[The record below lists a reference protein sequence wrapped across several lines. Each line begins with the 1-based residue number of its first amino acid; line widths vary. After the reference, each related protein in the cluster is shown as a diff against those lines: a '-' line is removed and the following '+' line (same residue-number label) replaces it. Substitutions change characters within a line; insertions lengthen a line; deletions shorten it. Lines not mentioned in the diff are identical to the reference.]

1 MGRANAYIVSGLE
14 HPIHLL
20 VHVVVIQGH
29 EERVDDDAECDE
41 ELDERIE
48 DQQRHVLLELE
59 PDPATIPNAKN
70 IDATQKRGQG
80 LFLKRGAL
88 LIVVCRKVIDRNCI
102 LRVSKLKNAPLFFGE
117 KSFFFV
123 WLEAADVVLSMQISS
138 LRERAGGRLAGRG
151 DRETVGDVC
160 GGVLACVLDSFGRV
174 E

>member
-1 MGRANAYIVSGLE
+1 M
-14 HPIHLL
+14 
-20 VHVVVIQGH
+20 VIQGH

-70 IDATQKRGQG
+70 IDATQKHGQG

-117 KSFFFV
+117 KSFFSLGRRLRTWF
-123 WLEAADVVLSMQISS
+123 LSMQIS
-138 LRERAGGRLAGRG
+138 LFWEGAGNEGTGKQL
-151 DRETVGDVC
+151 ETYVDVC
-160 GGVLACVLDSFGRV
+160 KCVCWILSGGSSERI
-174 E
+174 

>member
-1 MGRANAYIVSGLE
+1 MYIKIAGSSGRANAYIVSGLE
-14 HPIHLL
+14 HSIHLL

-70 IDATQKRGQG
+70 IDATQKHGQG
-80 LFLKRGAL
+80 LFLKRGTL

-102 LRVSKLKNAPLFFGE
+102 QRVSKLKNAPLFFGE
-117 KSFFFV
+117 KSFFFG
-123 WLEAADVVLSMQISS
+123 WLEAADVVSFDADFLI
-138 LRERAGGRLAGRG
+138 LEGDWGRLAGRG
-151 DRETVGDVC
+151 D
-160 GGVLACVLDSFGRV
+160 
-174 E
+174 

>member
-1 MGRANAYIVSGLE
+1 M
-14 HPIHLL
+14 
-20 VHVVVIQGH
+20 VIQGH

-70 IDATQKRGQG
+70 IDATQKHGQG

-117 KSFFFV
+117 KSFFIRWF
-123 WLEAADVVLSMQISS
+123 
-138 LRERAGGRLAGRG
+138 GGCGRG
-151 DRETVGDVC
+151 FFRC
-160 GGVLACVLDSFGRV
+160 RFPYFGRELGEAYTGRGV
-174 E
+174 GEQLRSMWMCVSVCWILSGGSSERF

>member
-1 MGRANAYIVSGLE
+1 M
-14 HPIHLL
+14 
-20 VHVVVIQGH
+20 VIQGH

-48 DQQRHVLLELE
+48 DQQRHVLLELK

-70 IDATQKRGQG
+70 IDATQKHGQG

-123 WLEAADVVLSMQISS
+123 WLEAADVVSIDTDFLI
-138 LRERAGGRLAGRG
+138 LGGGWGMLVGRG
-151 DRETVGDVC
+151 SWETGGDLH
-160 GGVLACVLDSFGRV
+160 GCV
-174 E
+174 

>member
-1 MGRANAYIVSGLE
+1 MNAYIVSGLE

-70 IDATQKRGQG
+70 IDATQKHGQG
-80 LFLKRGAL
+80 PFLKRGAL

-117 KSFFFV
+117 KSFFSFGCRLRT
-123 WLEAADVVLSMQISS
+123 WFLLMQIS
-138 LRERAGGRLAGRG
+138 LFWE
-151 DRETVGDVC
+151 
-160 GGVLACVLDSFGRV
+160 GV
-174 E
+174 